1 MIGHNHHAVLA
12 MEKIRR
18 ELLAGH
24 REMRIAPH
32 RRQSRDK
39 WVVVLHNCTAVQ
51 EKVHQFESR
60 GLAGIVD
67 IFFVGHAKKEDLASF
82 ERLGPVIEGVHDSF
96 HHIGRHRG
104 VDLSGELDEPGCHSV
119 FSCDPGQVER
129 VNWYAVASQAWAWE
143 KSLKTE
149 RFGAGRIDD
158 FPDINTHSIVQD
170 LEFVDQPRSI
180 LANQVR
186 HYIGTKSRDL
196 RLERALA
203 DELDQSSRALDESL
217 IATHSSPSQQAVR
230 REQAVLLAD
239 ALQGL
244 PEDYREVIILRQ
256 LEGLS
261 FPDVAR
267 RMGRTED
274 SVKNVW
280 LRALARLRRMLEDPR

>member
-1 MIGHNHHAVLA
+1 LGLNSLPLLFELAALIGWSTNFFGAIWSWCATKINMVTGNHAMSWCDKYDQCHDAESVFDPEFLLVLA
-12 MEKIRR
+12 KAGDGAALGRLLERYRNYVGLLVRLQVGRR
-18 ELLAGH
+18 L
-24 REMRIAPH
+24 RT
-32 RRQSRDK
+32 K
-39 WVVVLHNCTAVQ
+39 
-51 EKVHQFESR
+51 
-60 GLAGIVD
+60 VD
-67 IFFVGHAKKEDLASF
+67 IEDLLQEIWLEIHRKIGLFRGGS
-82 ERLGPVIEGVHDSF
+82 EREFLSWARRL
-96 HHIGRHRG
+96 IG
-104 VDLSGELDEPGCHSV
+104 
-119 FSCDPGQVER
+119 
-129 VNWYAVASQAWAWE
+129 
-143 KSLKTE
+143 
-149 RFGAGRIDD
+149 
-158 FPDINTHSIVQD
+158 
-170 LEFVDQPRSI
+170 SI

-203 DELDQSSRALDESL
+203 DELDQSSRALNESL

-239 ALQGL
+239 ALQDL

-280 LRALARLRRMLEDPR
+280 LRSLARLRRTLEDPR